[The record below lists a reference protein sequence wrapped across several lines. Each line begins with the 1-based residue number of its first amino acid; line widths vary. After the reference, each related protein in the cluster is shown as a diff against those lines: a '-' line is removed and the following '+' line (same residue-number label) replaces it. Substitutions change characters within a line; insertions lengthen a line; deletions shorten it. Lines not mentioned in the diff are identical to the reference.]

1 MPKLHDKVHFVKEV
15 VNGKPKQLTKT
26 KKNIDKM
33 KLITDQIEASLEN
46 TSLLMLGEFNFSLK
60 KIFELIFDTSII
72 DEETIMDKIIE
83 ALDDAFFEND
93 K

>member
-1 MPKLHDKVHFVKEV
+1 
-15 VNGKPKQLTKT
+15 
-26 KKNIDKM
+26 M

>member
-1 MPKLHDKVHFVKEV
+1 
-15 VNGKPKQLTKT
+15 
-26 KKNIDKM
+26 
-33 KLITDQIEASLEN
+33 
-46 TSLLMLGEFNFSLK
+46 MLGEFNFSLK
-60 KIFELIFDTSII
+60 KIFELIFDISII

>member
-1 MPKLHDKVHFVKEV
+1 
-15 VNGKPKQLTKT
+15 
-26 KKNIDKM
+26 M

-72 DEETIMDKIIE
+72 DEETIMDKRIE

>member
-1 MPKLHDKVHFVKEV
+1 
-15 VNGKPKQLTKT
+15 
-26 KKNIDKM
+26 M
-33 KLITDQIEASLEN
+33 KLITDQTEASLEN